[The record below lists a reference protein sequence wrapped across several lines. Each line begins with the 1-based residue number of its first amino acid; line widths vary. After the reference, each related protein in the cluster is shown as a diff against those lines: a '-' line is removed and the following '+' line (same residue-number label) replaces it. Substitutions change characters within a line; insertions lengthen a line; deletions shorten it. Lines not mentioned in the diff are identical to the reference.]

1 MKAVMKAV
9 PGPGLELRTAP
20 DPTPGDDEVVLAV
33 KATSMCG
40 TDVHIYQWDAW
51 ARAAS
56 AHRASLAMKCTA
68 KSSPSAWR

>member
-51 ARAAS
+51 AQGRIRP
-56 AHRASLAMKCTA
+56 RASSAMKCTA
-68 KSSPSAWR
+68 KSSPSAWP